1 MAKDMKKLKKKKKII
16 IIIAFSFAM
25 NRGVNPVRPLYSPS
39 KVSLIEVFFVCFALG
54 SLLVVDLWALFHSN
68 YVFLVIFFLT
78 LKVYFV
84 TEFFNTASYQPR
96 SVTSK
101 SFLIY
106 GSRGNQEFWWMQML
120 TVVEVLF
127 KPWGE
132 HRLTAVIGAAIAIV
146 GLYMRHLAMKQCSDS
161 FNHYIATVRKP
172 HHKLVTSGVYAIL
185 RHPSYLGFWLYV
197 IGTQLLLN
205 TYTNLVLDILILHYF
220 FTKRIAYEEWMLV
233 NKFYGQDYVEY
244 QKRVGVYIP

>member
-1 MAKDMKKLKKKKKII
+1 MDNSVVL
-16 IIIAFSFAM
+16 
-25 NRGVNPVRPLYSPS
+25 VRPLYSPS
-39 KVSLIEVFFVCFALG
+39 KVSLIEVFIVCFTLG
-54 SLLVVDLWALFHSN
+54 SLFVVDIWALFNSN
-68 YVFLVIFFLT
+68 YVSLVIFFVT

-106 GSRGNQEFWWMQML
+106 GGRGNQEFWWMRIL
-120 TVVEVLF
+120 TIVEVLF
-127 KPWGE
+127 KPWGK
-132 HRLTAVIGAAIAIV
+132 HKLVAAVGGVIVIG

-172 HHKLVTSGVYAIL
+172 HHKLVTSGVYSIL
-185 RHPSYLGFWLYV
+185 RHPSYLGFWLYA

-205 TYTNLVLDILILHYF
+205 TYINLVLDILILHYF

-233 NKFYGQDYVEY
+233 NKFYGQEYIEY
-244 QKRVGVYIP
+244 QNRVGVYIP